1 MPLYLPE
8 FRYAVKWLR
17 LVLYYFLV
25 FLWQYRI
32 IRQGDLARNF
42 SSQICVKTQE
52 YFVYF
57 KFSQRICGGKDLG
70 VPTKAQQSGFGG
82 ERRSSG
88 ATELLPSKGRNEGCK
103 ACDDAARRCNCAV
116 LPYRNCPPFCM
127 NLIKILRS
135 VRRPPPAPSCFA
147 AGLFFQITACF
158 LFHFGQ
164 KRPFL

>member
-1 MPLYLPE
+1 MWCRKRRWNEPLSRLRRQLPFQGSLWWAVIVVSPNRGDAPQGAE
-8 FRYAVKWLR
+8 GFHSVRRTPILFFR
-17 LVLYYFLV
+17 
-25 FLWQYRI
+25 QYRI

-42 SSQICVKTQE
+42 SSQICCENAGILCVFQVFTADLWGKRTVK
-52 YFVYF
+52 
-57 KFSQRICGGKDLG
+57 
-70 VPTKAQQSGFGG
+70 
-82 ERRSSG
+82 
-88 ATELLPSKGRNEGCK
+88 
-103 ACDDAARRCNCAV
+103 ARRCNCAV

-147 AGLFFQITACF
+147 AGLFFQIIACF